1 MKNRI
6 VWRVTRRYMKQ
17 NKKRT
22 FTAFLG
28 ILFMVVLMTCVFVGK
43 DTAIAYLRQ
52 VASQKDGK
60 WQVSMYGITQKEL
73 SKVQSL
79 PYVAETAVSMDL
91 GYTSLAESKN
101 PLRPYLFVKA
111 YTALCFDWMNIH
123 LKEGRLPEHEGE
135 LLISESILDDGADL
149 GIGDTI
155 DADFFQRT
163 ITGLSS
169 GGSKTIFPFY
179 GIEVTPGETVSVPQN
194 FPYYGK
200 NDSFRENQT
209 PSGKSAS
216 YQIVGIMEAPSF
228 ETKDGAG
235 YPALTLLSD
244 TAVSSLSTFNLS
256 LTMDLSRLPSQ
267 YSQELRSIASDCE
280 IDFNNYLLI
289 FSGDSSD
296 STLNLVVIFL
306 QVFFALIIMG
316 ASVLLIC
323 NVFRLSYLERSRYL
337 GMLASVGATRR
348 QKRSSVYY
356 EAFSLL
362 LAALP
367 LGIFLGIGVVELGML
382 LLNPFL
388 GKILMLS
395 DYLAEGAISLAI
407 SPGAIALILLL
418 SSATVL
424 ISAFLPARR
433 IAKTGPIECI
443 RQDTDL
449 RRQPAR
455 TSFFLIRRLKVEG
468 MLAVN
473 TLRRQKKSSR
483 AMVSAAS
490 VFMTLMVV
498 TSFGASSLL
507 RIAHTKLDSSG
518 AAVGTDLKSWDYL
531 AVGDNSEEI
540 HALTDEL
547 QSSKET
553 DTLRLWYTGTFLG
566 LVDGNVY
573 SQEFWDAYHDIFNLY
588 YRRTL
593 SEEEFASLAM
603 TSEKV
608 INLLA
613 VDSET
618 LDALAK
624 DAGADPDLLHNAE
637 SPSALIVNEGELS
650 TDTVRV
656 WQMTPE
662 HYRFYHIE
670 PMTSLKTGKKLDL
683 RLTSGTTEETA
694 NLEVT
699 AAGFLTK
706 QQISQYAGL
715 SSDYLWLIIGPETC
729 QKILDITKNEEGISP
744 GISANLYIRLK
755 SNASGLS
762 RRLDDLSSD
771 SASGSDSMIVLP
783 VYLTQDFSGALYTII
798 QVLLICFVVLTSVIC
813 LLNLYNSISGRM
825 TERKREFAIL
835 LSVGMTKKQLKKML
849 LAESWGILLQSLLLT
864 AIASAFCIFLIR
876 ECLTRIFG
884 NIVLPLPLPAFSASF
899 LITLLAVFLIT
910 RYSFFRQNYSNLL
923 EELRRESV

>member
-52 VASQKDGK
+52 IASQKDGK
-60 WQVSMYGITQKEL
+60 WQVSMYGITQTEL

-79 PYVAETAVSMDL
+79 SYVSETAVSVDL
-91 GYTSLAESKN
+91 GYTSLEKSEN

-111 YTALCFDWMNIH
+111 YTAPCFDWMNIH

-155 DADFFQRT
+155 DAGFFQRT

-179 GIEVTPGETVSVPQN
+179 GIEVAPGETVSVPQN
-194 FPYYGK
+194 FPYYGE
-200 NDSFRENQT
+200 NDSFRENQI

-216 YQIVGIMEAPSF
+216 YQIVGIMEPPSF
-228 ETKDGAG
+228 ETGDSAG
-235 YPALTLLSD
+235 YPALTFLSD

-267 YSQELRSIASDCE
+267 YSQELRSIAGDCE
-280 IDFNNYLLI
+280 IDFNDYLLI

-367 LGIFLGIGVVELGML
+367 LGTLLGIGVVELGML
-382 LLNPFL
+382 LLRPFL

-395 DYLAEGAISLAI
+395 DYLAEGAIPLTI
-407 SPGAIALILLL
+407 SYGAIALILLL

-424 ISAFLPARR
+424 ISAFWPARR

-449 RRQPAR
+449 RRRPAK
-455 TSFFLIRRLKVEG
+455 TSFFLIRRFKGEG

-518 AAVGTDLKSWDYL
+518 TSFGTDLESWDYL

-540 HALTDEL
+540 RALTEEL
-547 QSSKET
+547 QSSQET
-553 DTLRLWYTGTFLG
+553 DALRLWYTGTFIG
-566 LVDGNVY
+566 MVDGTVY

-603 TSEKV
+603 TSEKA
-608 INLLA
+608 INFLA

-618 LDALAK
+618 LDALAQ
-624 DAGADPDLLHNAE
+624 DAGADLNLLHDAE

-650 TDTVRV
+650 TDTVGV

-670 PMTSLKTGKKLDL
+670 PMTSLGTGEKLNL
-683 RLTSGTTEETA
+683 RLTSGQKETTE

-699 AAGFLTK
+699 AAGFLTR
-706 QQISQYAGL
+706 QQISQYADL
-715 SSDYLWLIIGPETC
+715 NSDYLWLIIGPETC
-729 QKILDITKNEEGISP
+729 QKLLDITKNEEGISP
-744 GISANLYIRLK
+744 GINANLYIRLK
-755 SNASGLS
+755 SDASSLS
-762 RRLDDLSSD
+762 SRLNDLSSD
-771 SASGSDSMIVLP
+771 SASGSDTMVVFP

-798 QVLLICFVVLTSVIC
+798 QVLLVCFVALTSVIC

-825 TERKREFAIL
+825 TGRKREFAIM
-835 LSVGMTKKQLKKML
+835 LSVGMTKKQLKRML
-849 LAESWGILLQSLLLT
+849 LTESLGILLQSLLLT
-864 AIASAFCIFLIR
+864 AIASAICIFRDTELPR
-876 ECLTRIFG
+876 PDFWKHGSSPAPACLLG
-884 NIVLPLPLPAFSASF
+884 VLPDHASGS
-899 LITLLAVFLIT
+899 LLGYAV
-910 RYSFFRQNYSNLL
+910 
-923 EELRRESV
+923 